1 MLASWNGRANSPDTD
16 FAMRPA
22 RHSDIEAI
30 AAFTTG
36 TFEWGD
42 YVSESILEWMSD
54 PSGVVMVATDD
65 TDNAISVGRCILLTP
80 REAWLHAARV
90 SPEHRGKGIAGDMA
104 VVLTDWAREHG
115 ALVARLLIEESNTSS
130 IRHIEKTAFRRTT
143 TVHRGSRSLAGSEPS
158 LNGNGGSRRRSQLVA
173 REGTRVDA
181 QMVTASWTSGEAG
194 RALRGLIGKSWS
206 FYRLRSEDVEAAA
219 KQGMLWEIGGSWA
232 ISQESDG
239 MFEVLMVDA
248 SPSDAD
254 DFVRALVDVAVD
266 REAENFRIWV
276 ADQSWLV
283 TALTTAGCQIDPSRI
298 YELAL

>member
-1 MLASWNGRANSPDTD
+1 MAPWWHASSSRNQTHRRYGISKRQRFEGQQQFIVEAVRSPDPNQVSTATAD
-16 FAMRPA
+16 PA
-22 RHSDIEAI
+22 AGHSSLQEK
-30 AAFTTG
+30 G
-36 TFEWGD
+36 QGW
-42 YVSESILEWMSD
+42 
-54 PSGVVMVATDD
+54 
-65 TDNAISVGRCILLTP
+65 TP
-80 REAWLHAARV
+80 RWSRLRG
-90 SPEHRGKGIAGDMA
+90 HR
-104 VVLTDWAREHG
+104 
-115 ALVARLLIEESNTSS
+115 
-130 IRHIEKTAFRRTT
+130 EK
-143 TVHRGSRSLAGSEPS
+143 LAG
-158 LNGNGGSRRRSQLVA
+158 
-173 REGTRVDA
+173 
-181 QMVTASWTSGEAG
+181 
-194 RALRGLIGKSWS
+194 ALRGLIGKSWS